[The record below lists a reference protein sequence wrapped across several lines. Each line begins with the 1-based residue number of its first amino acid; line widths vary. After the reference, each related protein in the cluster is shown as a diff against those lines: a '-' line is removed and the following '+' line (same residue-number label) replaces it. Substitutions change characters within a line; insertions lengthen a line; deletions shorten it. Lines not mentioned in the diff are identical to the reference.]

1 MEMNKLPQKPNLEY
15 QYHQE
20 GNVTVKSLT
29 AESEQ
34 LWSNYLR
41 EDHFARTA
49 LYRSL
54 HAEKQEQVSDS

>member
-1 MEMNKLPQKPNLEY
+1 MEQITLPVKPNLEY

-20 GNVTVKSLT
+20 GNVTVQSLT
-29 AESEQ
+29 PESER

-41 EDHFARTA
+41 KDHFARQA

-54 HAEKQEQVSDS
+54 HAKEQEEVPNS

>member
-1 MEMNKLPQKPNLEY
+1 MESIARPQKPNLEY
-15 QYHQE
+15 QYRQE

-34 LWSNYLR
+34 KWANFLR
-41 EDHFARTA
+41 EDHFARAA

-54 HAEKQEQVSDS
+54 HAEKQEEVSST

>member
-1 MEMNKLPQKPNLEY
+1 MEIISRPQKPNLEY

-20 GNVTVKSLT
+20 GDVTVKSLT

-41 EDHFARTA
+41 EDHFARA
-49 LYRSL
+49 AIYRSI
-54 HAEKQEQVSDS
+54 HADKEKVPTT